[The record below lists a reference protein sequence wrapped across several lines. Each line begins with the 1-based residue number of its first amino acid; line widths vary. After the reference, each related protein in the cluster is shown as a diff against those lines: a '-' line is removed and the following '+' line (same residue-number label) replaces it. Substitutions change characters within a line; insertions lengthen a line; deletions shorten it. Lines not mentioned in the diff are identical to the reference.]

1 LKIVRK
7 WKNKIYLYLIREI
20 KIMKYL
26 FYWMQKQK
34 ILIIKKFIIWK
45 ILDDKNYFRNLI
57 DIFALNCIFDSNL

>member
-1 LKIVRK
+1 
-7 WKNKIYLYLIREI
+7 
-20 KIMKYL
+20 MKYL

-57 DIFALNCIFDSNL
+57 DIFAINCIFDSNL